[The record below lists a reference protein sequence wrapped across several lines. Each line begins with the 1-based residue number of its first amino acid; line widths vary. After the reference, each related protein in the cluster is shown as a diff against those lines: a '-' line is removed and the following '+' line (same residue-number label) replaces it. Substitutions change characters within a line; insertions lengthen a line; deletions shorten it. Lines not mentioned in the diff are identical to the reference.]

1 MKKLYIK
8 PAMSV
13 YPLPTM
19 QLLAG
24 SAPGAGDQI
33 DPGMD
38 TSAPMFDDEL
48 ELELIPG
55 LEIFQM

>member
-1 MKKLYIK
+1 MKKSYSK

-13 YPLPTM
+13 YPLATI

-24 SAPGAGDQI
+24 SGPNAGDQN
-33 DPGMD
+33 DPSM
-38 TSAPMFDDEL
+38 APTFDDEL

>member
-1 MKKLYIK
+1 MKKSYIK

-13 YPLPTM
+13 YPLASI

-24 SAPGAGDQI
+24 SAPNAGDQV
-33 DPGMD
+33 DPGM
-38 TSAPMFDDEL
+38 APMLDND

-55 LEIFQM
+55 LELFQM

>member
-1 MKKLYIK
+1 MKKSYVK

-13 YPLPTM
+13 YPLATI

-24 SAPGAGDQI
+24 SGPNAGDQN
-33 DPGMD
+33 DPSM
-38 TSAPMFDDEL
+38 APTFDDEL

-55 LEIFQM
+55 LETFQM

>member
-1 MKKLYIK
+1 
-8 PAMSV
+8 MSV

-24 SAPGAGDQI
+24 SGLGAGDQI

>member
-24 SAPGAGDQI
+24 SGLGAGDQS
-33 DPGMD
+33 DPSMG
-38 TSAPMFDDEL
+38 SPMFDDDFDSALGFDE
-48 ELELIPG
+48 
-55 LEIFQM
+55 F

>member
-1 MKKLYIK
+1 MKKSYIK

-24 SAPGAGDQI
+24 SGLGAGDQD
-33 DPGMD
+33 DPSMG
-38 TSAPMFDDEL
+38 APMFDDEFD
-48 ELELIPG
+48 LELISG
-55 LEIFQM
+55 LEAV

>member
-1 MKKLYIK
+1 MKKSYIK

-24 SAPGAGDQI
+24 SGPNAGDQV
-33 DPGMD
+33 DPSMG
-38 TSAPMFDDEL
+38 APMYDDEF
-48 ELELIPG
+48 ELIPG

>member
-1 MKKLYIK
+1 MKKSYIK

-24 SAPGAGDQI
+24 SGPNAGDQN
-33 DPGMD
+33 DPSM
-38 TSAPMFDDEL
+38 APTFDDEL
-48 ELELIPG
+48 ELEFIPG

>member
-13 YPLPTM
+13 YPLPTL

-24 SAPGAGDQI
+24 SAPGAGDQG
-33 DPGMD
+33 DPSMG
-38 TSAPMFDDEL
+38 APMFDGDPAPGFDE
-48 ELELIPG
+48 
-55 LEIFQM
+55 F

>member
-24 SAPGAGDQI
+24 SGLGAGDQG
-33 DPGMD
+33 DPSMG
-38 TSAPMFDDEL
+38 APMFDDDFDSALGFDE
-48 ELELIPG
+48 
-55 LEIFQM
+55 F

>member
-1 MKKLYIK
+1 MKKSYIK

-24 SAPGAGDQI
+24 SGPNAGDQN
-33 DPGMD
+33 DPSM
-38 TSAPMFDDEL
+38 APTLDDEL

>member
-13 YPLPTM
+13 YPLPTL

-24 SAPGAGDQI
+24 SGLGAGDQV
-33 DPGMD
+33 DPSM
-38 TSAPMFDDEL
+38 APTFDDEL

>member
-24 SAPGAGDQI
+24 SAPNAGDQV
-33 DPGMD
+33 DPGM
-38 TSAPMFDDEL
+38 APMFDDDFDL
-48 ELELIPG
+48 APG
-55 LEIFQM
+55 FDEF